1 MAMREIIENILF
13 IMKAE
18 RKRDERERLVEIFI
32 GVEYGGVS
40 G

>member
-1 MAMREIIENILF
+1 VAMREIIENILF

-18 RKRDERERLVEIFI
+18 RTRDERESLVEIFI